1 MKPLHAKIVAIGL
14 FLAAIA
20 GLLSKFSFK
29 DFIANS
35 IEKKFEDDIKKE
47 FQEKISD
54 EIKNAL
60 PKTEKPKTEKAKP
73 KTTSSYEEALKA
85 SKEQNKQIFLFLTAE
100 WCGWC
105 KKMKSETLSDPK
117 VKEKLDQYI
126 VYVLDIDK
134 EPQAAQK
141 FKIKTV
147 PAYMVIDSEESFTIK
162 GSGYRSTD
170 KFLEWLSNEKHSV
183 IVME

>member
-1 MKPLHAKIVAIGL
+1 MKPLHTKIIAIVL

-35 IEKKFEDDIKKE
+35 IEKKVENDIKKE

-54 EIKNAL
+54 EIKNVF
-60 PKTEKPKTEKAKP
+60 PKTEKPNP
-73 KTTSSYEEALKA
+73 KTISSYEEALKA

-105 KKMKSETLSDPK
+105 KKMKSGTLNDPK

-126 VYVLDIDK
+126 VYFLDIDK

-170 KFLEWLSNEKHSV
+170 SFLDWLSTEKHSV

>member
-1 MKPLHAKIVAIGL
+1 MKPLNIKIIAILL
-14 FLAAIA
+14 FLASIA

-35 IEKKFEDDIKKE
+35 IEKKVENDIKKE
-47 FQEKISD
+47 IQEKISD
-54 EIKNAL
+54 EIKNVL
-60 PKTEKPKTEKAKP
+60 PKIEKPKKETI
-73 KTTSSYEEALKA
+73 SSYEDALKS